1 MPRQLY
7 VVATDLSRPSRD
19 AMSWALE
26 LARRTQAEVD
36 LFCAVPAHLA
46 TAGNEILERA
56 RTQLDDWARRA
67 ADDGVTTECHVTVV
81 KDVPEAIVAHANEHD
96 ATFVVVGPS
105 GVSGWKKLVLGS
117 VTEQVLRLTPSVT
130 LVARGA
136 CTAVPKRILVALD
149 RSAGADRAFR
159 MTVDLARSI
168 GASVTAIHVVPP
180 PGAWLALAGEPYLSE
195 AVARDEERLRIARH
209 AFEGWIARFE
219 HDGVSVDVKVVEG
232 DAVTEILAA
241 AKAGAA
247 DLVVTG
253 THGKTPLHEFFVG
266 SVARSVAAKHTGSVL
281 LIRARPPKRAGRRPL
296 PKLVAAPGGK
306 GAAGEKRPSRR
317 PPAK

>member
-19 AMSWALE
+19 GMSWALE
-26 LARRTQAEVD
+26 LARKTHAEVD

-46 TAGNEILERA
+46 TAGSEILDRA
-56 RTQLDDWARRA
+56 RSQLDDWAKRSASEGVA
-67 ADDGVTTECHVTVV
+67 AECHVSVV
-81 KDVPEAIVAHANEHD
+81 KDVPEAIVAHANEND
-96 ATFVVVGPS
+96 ATIVVVGPS

-117 VTEQVLRLTPSVT
+117 VTEQVLRLTPAVT

-136 CTAVPKRILVALD
+136 CTAPPKRILVALD
-149 RSAGADRAFR
+149 RTAGAERAYR
-159 MTVDLARSI
+159 MTVDLARQI
-168 GASVTAIHVVPP
+168 GASVTAIHVVPA

-195 AVARDEERLRIARH
+195 AVAKDEERLRVARH
-209 AFEGWIARFE
+209 AFEGWLARFE
-219 HDGVSVDVKVVEG
+219 HEGVDVQVKVVEG

-241 AKAGAA
+241 AKACEAE
-247 DLVVTG
+247 LVVTG

-281 LIRARPPKRAGRRPL
+281 LIRARPPKRPGRRPL
-296 PKLVAAPGGK
+296 PKVVAAPP
-306 GAAGEKRPSRR
+306 KRS
-317 PPAK
+317 AKQ